1 MLLAVMTMLS
11 LLSTAAACI
20 AGGVGLHWLWVI
32 PVSFVGS
39 FLSLVILAA
48 LVLLIAG
55 LCVNQEKEQEHD
67 SKFYRTLVDL
77 YVPFVLTVGGARVH
91 TKGLEQTPKSGR
103 FLLVCNHLHEADPV
117 ILLKYFRRSQLAFIG
132 KRETKDLFV
141 VGPLMHKIMCQLV
154 NRENDR
160 EALKTI
166 LNCIRLIKED
176 EVSIG
181 VFPEGYI
188 KPDRKLHHFRSGVF
202 KIATKT
208 KVPIVVCTLTN
219 TNHIV
224 KNFLH
229 LKHTD
234 VDLHLLKTIQPE
246 EYENLSTVELGDMVY
261 RMMASD
267 LGPERVAQ
275 DEEENS

>member
-1 MLLAVMTMLS
+1 MLLFGMTVIAAMTAVVTCVS
-11 LLSTAAACI
+11 S
-20 AGGVGLHWLWVI
+20 GVGLHWLWTA
-32 PVSFVGS
+32 PLSFAGS
-39 FLSLVILAA
+39 FLGLAVVVF
-48 LVLLIAG
+48 LVLWISCLF
-55 LCVNQEKEQEHD
+55 VDQNKPQEKD
-67 SKFYRTLVDL
+67 SRYYRTLVDL
-77 YVPFVLTVGGARVH
+77 CAALVLTVGQVRVH

-117 ILLKYFRRSQLAFIG
+117 ILLKFFRKSQLAFIG
-132 KRETKDLFV
+132 KQETKSMFL

-208 KVPIVVCTLTN
+208 NVPIVVCTITN
-219 TNHIV
+219 TNHII
-224 KNFLH
+224 KNFLR
-229 LKHTD
+229 LKPTD
-234 VDLHLLKTIQPE
+234 VDLHLIKTIQPE
-246 EYENLSTVELGDMVY
+246 EYAGITTVELGDMVY
-261 RMMASD
+261 HMMAED
-267 LGPERVAQ
+267 LGPDRVSQ
-275 DEEENS
+275 EEIS